1 MAVCTTSSSSSLMLK
16 YAASTVHAQDL
27 LPSILSFKSNKPT
40 FSLYPL
46 VLKASRDRKSGLKW
60 ANLCSLRDSK
70 HVVVAAV
77 ASEAEVAEAAE
88 ENEGVPEGVTATAP
102 PKPEKGKATL
112 PLKKDR
118 MRSKRFLEIQKLR
131 ENKKDYDLRT
141 AISLL
146 KQMSST
152 KFLETAEA
160 HFRLNIDSK
169 YNDQQ
174 LRATVNLPKGTGQTV
189 KVAVLTQGEK
199 FDEAKNAGAD
209 IVGGED
215 LIEQIKRGFMEFDK
229 LIASP
234 DMMVKV
240 ASLGKILGPR
250 GLMPNPKAG
259 TVTPNIPQAIEE
271 FKKGKVEYRADK
283 TGIVHIPFGKVDFS
297 EDDLL
302 VNFLAAVP
310 FGHSL
315 SEHPM
320 LSGNGQG
327 TFNKFRCMKKI
338 MTVNVNVNVKVKV
351 KDVCGGQGCFLI
363 ENYNGS
369 SQDGP
374 EIIIKGTTAVE
385 IASGLH
391 WYIKYFCG
399 AHVSWDKTGGMQ
411 IASVPKPGSLPLVK
425 DGGVLIQRPVPWN
438 YYQNVVTSSYSYVW
452 WDWERWEK
460 EIDWMALQGINLP
473 LAFTGQEAIWQKV
486 FMGFNISM
494 EDLNDFFGGPAFLAW
509 ARMGNLHGWGGPL
522 SKNWLK
528 QQLVLQ
534 KKILSRMLELGMTPV
549 LPSFSGNVPAA
560 LKTIFPSA
568 NITRLGDWNTVDG
581 DPRWCCTYLLNP
593 SDPLFVEIGEAFIRQ
608 QIKEYG
614 DVTDIYCCDT
624 FNENS
629 PPTNDPT
636 YISSLGAAV
645 YKAMS
650 NGDKDA
656 VWLMQGWL
664 FYSDSSF
671 WKPPQMKALLHSV
684 PLGKMIVLDLFADV
698 KPIWAVSS
706 QFYGTPYVWCLLHNF
721 GGNIEMYGTLD
732 AISSGPIDAHSSK
745 NSTMVGVGMC
755 MEGIEQNPV
764 VYELM
769 SEMAF
774 RKEKVQVLEWLKTYT
789 HRRYGKP
796 IQQIEEAWEILY
808 HTVYNCTDG
817 IADHNID
824 FIVKFPDW
832 DPSTDSG
839 SQTSKLDNMHTLRT
853 ITGSRRF
860 LFQETSSDLP
870 QAHLWYSNHEV
881 VNVLKLFLA
890 AGNGLAGS
898 LTYRLIIFFLIFFS

>member
-1 MAVCTTSSSSSLMLK
+1 MFLTRLPQSFSTIEAVEPILTRLDSQRSSPSVQES
-16 YAASTVHAQDL
+16 AAEAVLRRL
-27 LPSILSFKSNKPT
+27 LPTHFHSFHFKI
-40 FSLYPL
+40 
-46 VLKASRDRKSGLKW
+46 V
-60 ANLCSLRDSK
+60 SK
-70 HVVVAAV
+70 DA
-77 ASEAEVAEAAE
+77 
-88 ENEGVPEGVTATAP
+88 
-102 PKPEKGKATL
+102 
-112 PLKKDR
+112 
-118 MRSKRFLEIQKLR
+118 
-131 ENKKDYDLRT
+131 
-141 AISLL
+141 
-146 KQMSST
+146 
-152 KFLETAEA
+152 
-160 HFRLNIDSK
+160 
-169 YNDQQ
+169 
-174 LRATVNLPKGTGQTV
+174 
-189 KVAVLTQGEK
+189 
-199 FDEAKNAGAD
+199 
-209 IVGGED
+209 
-215 LIEQIKRGFMEFDK
+215 
-229 LIASP
+229 
-234 DMMVKV
+234 
-240 ASLGKILGPR
+240 
-250 GLMPNPKAG
+250 
-259 TVTPNIPQAIEE
+259 
-271 FKKGKVEYRADK
+271 
-283 TGIVHIPFGKVDFS
+283 
-297 EDDLL
+297 
-302 VNFLAAVP
+302 
-310 FGHSL
+310 
-315 SEHPM
+315 
-320 LSGNGQG
+320 
-327 TFNKFRCMKKI
+327 
-338 MTVNVNVNVKVKV
+338 
-351 KDVCGGQGCFLI
+351 CGGQSCFLI
-363 ENYNGS
+363 ENYNVS
-369 SQDGP
+369 SQDGA

-385 IASGLH
+385 ISSGLH

-399 AHVSWDKTGGMQ
+399 VHVSWDKTGGMQ
-411 IASVPKPGSLPLVK
+411 IASVPKPGSLPRVK

-522 SKNWLK
+522 PQNWLE
-528 QQLVLQ
+528 QQLLLQ

-568 NITRLGDWNTVDG
+568 NITRLGDWNTVDA

-608 QIKEYG
+608 QIREYG
-614 DVTDIYCCDT
+614 DVTDIYNCDT

-664 FYSDSSF
+664 FYSDSQF

-698 KPIWAVSS
+698 KPIWAESS

-732 AISSGPIDAHSSK
+732 AISSGPVVAHNSE

-789 HRRYGKP
+789 HRRYGKS
-796 IQQIEEAWEILY
+796 IHQIEEAWEILY
-808 HTVYNCTDG
+808 HTIYNCTDG
-817 IADHNID
+817 IADHNTD

-832 DPSTDSG
+832 DPSTNYG
-839 SQTSKLDNMHTLRT
+839 SQTSKMDNMHMLHT
-853 ITGSRRF
+853 ISGSRRF

-870 QAHLWYSNHEV
+870 QAHLWYSNREV
-881 VNVLKLFLA
+881 FNALKLFLA

-898 LTYRLIIFFLIFFS
+898 LTYRYDLVDLTRQVLSKLANQVYLDAVNAFRRKDVKALNVHSQKFIQLIKDIDTLLAADDNFLLGTWLESAKMLAENPSEMRQYEWNARTQVTMWFDTTTTNQSKLHDYANKFWSGLLEEYYLPRASTYFSYLSKSLMKNESFNLVEWRKEWISFSNKWQADVQLYPVKAKGDFLSIANALAEKYFGIDL